1 MFPFFVVSLLLKVLY
16 ADTKKHI
23 PRRGRVALGAAIFL
37 GLGAGWLMVPPPAT
51 AQGLSREE
59 VRRQAAALA
68 EVGRRLFFDPSLS
81 ASGTLAC
88 ASCHDPAHA
97 FGPPDGAAVRLG
109 GANGRTP
116 GLRAVPSLMY
126 LQDVPPFAEHYR
138 TPEDEGD
145 ESIDNGPTGGLTWDG
160 RVDGQREQARVPLFS
175 PFEMSNTDP
184 ADLRVRLERAGYGAQ
199 LRAAVGGTAG
209 ERADVVDLALRALDV
224 FQQDGALFHPY
235 TSKYDAFLTGKATLT
250 DEERRGLEAFEDPAR
265 GNCASCHVSRRGN
278 DGTPPHFTDYGLIAI
293 GVPRNRD
300 IPANADPRYFDQG
313 LCGPLRTDFTGVAN
327 YCGRFR
333 TPTLR
338 NVALRQVFMHN
349 GVFHTLRQ
357 VMEFYAERDSDP
369 GKWYP
374 RRTDGS
380 VMKFDDL
387 PVAAHG
393 TVPAAINMEAPFG
406 RRPGDP
412 PALNDR
418 DIHDIIAFLGTL
430 TDGWPAPKTAG
441 P

>member
-1 MFPFFVVSLLLKVLY
+1 MPS
-16 ADTKKHI
+16 
-23 PRRGRVALGAAIFL
+23 PRAPLRAAILFL
-37 GLGAGWLMVPPPAT
+37 AVAAMLAAPNAAR
-51 AQGLSREE
+51 AQGLGRAE

-68 EVGRRLFFDPSLS
+68 EVGRRLFFDPRLS

-109 GANGRTP
+109 GADGVTP
-116 GLRAVPSLMY
+116 GLRAVPSLKY
-126 LQDVPPFAEHYR
+126 LQDVPAFTEHYR

-175 PFEMSNTDP
+175 PFEMGNASA
-184 ADLRVRLERAGYGAQ
+184 ADLGARLERAGYGAQ
-199 LRAAVGGTAG
+199 LRAAVAGGQ
-209 ERADVVDLALRALDV
+209 ADVLDLALRALDA
-224 FQQDGALFHPY
+224 FQQDGPTFHPY
-235 TSKYDAFLTGKATLT
+235 TSKYDAYLAGKATLT
-250 DEERRGLEAFEDPAR
+250 DEEARGLAAFEDPAR
-265 GNCASCHVSRRGN
+265 GNCASCHISRRGN

-300 IPANADPRYFDQG
+300 IPANADPAYFDEG
-313 LCGPLRTDFTGVAN
+313 LCGPLRTDFTGQPD

-349 GVFHTLRQ
+349 GAFHTLEQ

-374 RRTDGS
+374 RDGKGG
-380 VMKFDDL
+380 VLKFDDL
-387 PVAAHG
+387 PAAHQ
-393 TVPAAINMEAPFG
+393 AAINMEPPFG
-406 RRPGDP
+406 RRPGEA
-412 PALNDR
+412 PALNER

-430 TDGWPAPKTAG
+430 TDGWSATKTAG

>member
-1 MFPFFVVSLLLKVLY
+1 M
-16 ADTKKHI
+16 
-23 PRRGRVALGAAIFL
+23 GA
-37 GLGAGWLMVPPPAT
+37 VPMAT

-59 VRRQAAALA
+59 VRRQTAALA
-68 EVGRRLFFDPSLS
+68 EVGQRLFFDTRLS

-109 GANGRTP
+109 GADGKTP
-116 GLRAVPSLMY
+116 GLRAVPSLKY
-126 LQDVPPFAEHYR
+126 LQDVPAFTEHYR

-145 ESIDNGPTGGLTWDG
+145 ESVDNGPTGGLTWDG
-160 RVDGQREQARVPLFS
+160 RVDGQREQARLPLFS
-175 PFEMSNTDP
+175 PFEMGNADA
-184 ADLRVRLERAGYGAQ
+184 ADLGGRLEQAGYGAQ
-199 LRAAVGGTAG
+199 LRAAMAGTGGQ
-209 ERADVVDLALRALDV
+209 ADVVELALRALDV

-235 TSKYDAFLTGKATLT
+235 TSKYDAYLAGRATLT
-250 DEERRGLEAFEDPAR
+250 EEEARGLAAFEDPAR
-265 GNCASCHVSRRGN
+265 GNCASCHISQRGH

-300 IPANADPRYFDQG
+300 IPANADPAYFDQG
-313 LCGPLRTDFTGVAN
+313 LCGPLRTDFTGRAD

-333 TPTLR
+333 TPSLR

-349 GVFHTLRQ
+349 GVFHTLEQ
-357 VMEFYAERDSDP
+357 VMDFYVERDSDSA
-369 GKWYP
+369 KWYP
-374 RRTDGS
+374 RGPDGG
-380 VMKFDDL
+380 VLKFDDL
-387 PVAAHG
+387 PAAARG
-393 TVPAAINMEAPFG
+393 AFNMEPPFG

-412 PALNDR
+412 PALNTR

-430 TDGWPAPKTAG
+430 TDGWWADNWSAPKTAG